1 MTDLTTLIARLEAAT
16 APDRELDA
24 EIMFDMFAS
33 PVGQHQADGG
43 PIGYIRLDDQPSW
56 NLGIRFPGKDREW
69 FSATRKQIKGE
80 TLVIYRDGAYVLMN
94 SIRVEEFTKS
104 IDAAVAL
111 AERVLPGWGGLLGIG
126 SGTSIATADLWSEAR
141 GNQSD
146 EDDELNP
153 IVGEDTHAEH
163 ASLPI
168 ALVIAILRAKQAE
181 GKV

>member
-16 APDRELDA
+16 RPDRELDA

-69 FSATRKQIKGE
+69 FSSTRKQIKGE
-80 TLVIYRDGAYVLMN
+80 TLIIERDGAYVLMN

-111 AERVLPGWGGLLGIG
+111 AERVLPGTVANIRVNGSSGAHAQVFTHPARRGL
-126 SGTSIATADLWSEAR
+126 DPKAR
-141 GNQSD
+141 HA
-146 EDDELNP
+146 NP
-153 IVGEDTHAEH
+153 A
-163 ASLPI
+163 I
-168 ALVIAILRAKQAE
+168 ALVIAILRAKQVE
-181 GKV
+181 TK